1 MWRHKKGKDKA
12 AIHKNVSQVTGETWR
27 ILWNEYAS
35 NAYIYGS
42 EIYFHGKEDVEF
54 RNALMPPGT
63 VIKRWFSK
71 TNYQMMRVEP
81 SLPLIDG
88 EGRYWISLD
97 AETDAE
103 EEGLL
108 LRLLYFDRYDEEV
121 GSQIVRDGQAEF
133 QCPLRA
139 YSYEVQLIAAGA
151 KQFHFHAII
160 ISEVLDDEEKVLSDT
175 EESE

>member
-1 MWRHKKGKDKA
+1 MSRRKKQIQGVREDKA
-12 AIHKNVSQVTGETWR
+12 KEGESWR
-27 ILWNEYAS
+27 IYWNEYAS

-42 EIYFHGKEDVEF
+42 EIHFHGKEDIEF
-54 RNALMPPGT
+54 CNALMPPGT

-88 EGRYWISLD
+88 EGRYRISLD
-97 AETDAE
+97 ADADVE
-103 EEGLL
+103 DGLL

-121 GSQIVRDGQAEF
+121 GSQIVRDGAAEF
-133 QCPLRA
+133 RCPLKA

-151 KQFHFHAII
+151 KRFHFHAITI
-160 ISEVLDDEEKVLSDT
+160 TEVLDDEKTVLSDT
-175 EESE
+175 E